1 MSASREGLALLA
13 LRLVLGAA
21 VVAHGIGKLSHALD
35 LGNGWAVFQIVA
47 GGAVLLGVLTRIA
60 AFLIAVEM
68 AIAIFF
74 SLVPHDAPFVASAG
88 RPGFELPLTELAI
101 GFALLVLGP
110 GPLSIDA
117 RRSGD
122 GRGSSLRG
130 RGARGRR

>member
-21 VVAHGIGKLSHALD
+21 LIAHGIAKLDHAPD
-35 LGNGWAVFQIVA
+35 LGNALAVFQIVA
-47 GGAVLLGVLTRIA
+47 GGAVLFGVFTRIA
-60 AFLIAVEM
+60 GFLIAVEM

-74 SLVPHDAPFVASAG
+74 SLVPHGTPFAAPSG
-88 RPGFELPLTELAI
+88 RPSFELPLTELAI

-122 GRGSSLRG
+122 GQRITRSRSS
-130 RGARGRR
+130 RR